1 MQEETDLT
9 AFIMHSLKA
18 VLAYLSIKKT
28 ILKSSE
34 IEKDMSL
41 KGQNK
46 IIELCRK
53 TNTQTYINPIGGIE
67 LYKQSNF
74 KNANMELKFVNTQFD
89 NIVYKQFK
97 NDFVNG
103 LSFIDVLMF
112 NPIPDIHYFLKQY
125 KLIDN

>member
-1 MQEETDLT
+1 
-9 AFIMHSLKA
+9 
-18 VLAYLSIKKT
+18 
-28 ILKSSE
+28 
-34 IEKDMSL
+34 
-41 KGQNK
+41 
-46 IIELCRK
+46 
-53 TNTQTYINPIGGIE
+53 
-67 LYKQSNF
+67 
-74 KNANMELKFVNTQFD
+74 MELKFVNTQFN